1 MLPDEARLAHDLL
14 QLRLK
19 AAALEE
25 AAHQG
30 PGHDFADLLML
41 VDSTCFRWV
50 AEHRLIAAPFVMLPL
65 GVLIY

>member
-41 VDSTCFRWV
+41 VDSTCFRW
-50 AEHRLIAAPFVMLPL
+50 AEEHHLFALPFMMVPP
-65 GVLIY
+65 GVLFF